1 MIQETKTSVVYVGDG
16 RQRSFPFPYRYYD
29 AKDVVGYVE
38 NKGKW
43 ERITGNYEYHDGE
56 KSYEYPT
63 TGAPLAKG
71 VKLKLARETKQS
83 QEYDFAEE
91 SVEKALDKITMILQ
105 EINRDGLVQVGVG
118 DFDGVIPAGRPFA
131 FLQYNA
137 DASGFDVVDLPDFA
151 GEKKTLLAIRAGA
164 ESAADRAEAA
174 AKRAGEQVMAGAET
188 LNNSLATIAGAVSG
202 GVARIETQTRQAL
215 NDVNT
220 TAQTAEDKTK
230 NAVQATQDA
239 AAQAQKEIAA
249 AQTAAENAK
258 KEITDIQA
266 DIQNNL
272 AQKQNEFNTRANEIL
287 DKVGEIENTV
297 QRGEDAV
304 ASLQKYDGL
313 EAAVKQAKAAYD
325 QSVSRLERS
334 MADVVSR
341 TEELTQ
347 IETVT
352 KADAQ
357 AAKDARQGAE
367 TAASTANSAA
377 TKAGQSETAAKSA
390 QNAAETANTEA
401 QAANTA
407 AQDAR
412 QNAEAAAGTAG
423 GAATSA
429 TQSAGAARSA
439 QDNAQAASAK
449 AQTASTKA
457 ETANTEAQKAKTAAE
472 KASTSAEAANRETQ
486 TASTA
491 AQDAA
496 AQAQAAN
503 REAQSASALAAS
515 TKTELNALAEKA
527 KKSEGAASASATQAK
542 QSESAAATS
551 AEEAKNAA
559 KQAEQIAGGDFL
571 TTAKAETM
579 FADKDDTA
587 TALKGKANATDVY
600 TKIESDEKYLQ
611 KTDKIDAYTKTEA
624 DTTFAT
630 KEWTNTT
637 FATKMEAAET
647 FATKEETNTKASAD
661 DVYTKTQ
668 ADERY
673 LQKTDK
679 IDAYTK
685 AETDA
690 TFATRTEVGTKANT
704 TDVYTRKQSDGRYM
718 QSTYANTTFATKTQV
733 NAKANAADVY
743 TKADADTTFQRKGSY
758 ISIAGA
764 NARFQPKGDYLI
776 KGDAY
781 TKPESDAKYQLKGT
795 YASVEYVDGRVAN
808 IVNSAPETLDTL
820 QELAEALGN
829 DPNFATT
836 VANEIGTKADKA
848 TTENALKG
856 KANAADVYTKT
867 ESNERYELK
876 GNSIDF
882 NELARRIPSWQWKVT
897 LPKSDH
903 QTVTATVDEQT
914 YTSDFYAPQG
924 SVVTFSVKAD
934 SGYAAGVVSPKSTR
948 LTRDLAA
955 LVTDAVE
962 RDAIEAG
969 SRTITKPR
977 DTVSVKIP
985 PNICTVKMTANSVTK
1000 FVRVE
1005 PQGTLRFFVAD
1016 TVGSSWGP
1024 TLAYDAPGASSSS
1037 PSATLFYNIFG
1048 TYLIS
1053 GSIVIEWSGY
1063 INEHAIDYDLTK

>member
-16 RQRSFPFPYRYYD
+16 QQRSFPFPYRYYD

-56 KSYEYPT
+56 KTYEYPT

-83 QEYDFAEE
+83 QEYDFAEDH
-91 SVEKALDKITMILQ
+91 VEKALDKITMILQ

-151 GEKKTLLAIRAGA
+151 GEKKVLLAIRDRS

-174 AKRAGEQVMAGAET
+174 AKRAGEQVAAGAEA

-220 TAQTAEDKTK
+220 ATQAAEDKTK

-249 AQTAAENAK
+249 AQAAAESAK
-258 KEITDIQA
+258 KEIADIQA
-266 DIQNNL
+266 DVQNNL
-272 AQKQNEFNTRANEIL
+272 AQKQNEFNTRSNEIL
-287 DKVGEIENTV
+287 DKVGEIEDAV

-334 MADVVSR
+334 MSDVVSR
-341 TEELTQ
+341 TEELAQ
-347 IETVT
+347 VETAT

-357 AAKDARQGAE
+357 AAEKARTEAQ
-367 TAASTANSAA
+367 AAADTANSAA
-377 TKAGQSETAAKSA
+377 TKSGQSETAATSA
-390 QNAAETANTEA
+390 QTAAEAANTNA
-401 QAANTA
+401 QAANIAAQEAKRNAETA
-407 AQDAR
+407 AQ
-412 QNAEAAAGTAG
+412 AAGV
-423 GAATSA
+423 AAS
-429 TQSAGAARSA
+429 SAG
-439 QDNAQAASAK
+439 Q
-449 AQTASTKA
+449 
-457 ETANTEAQKAKTAAE
+457 
-472 KASTSAEAANRETQ
+472 
-486 TASTA
+486 
-491 AQDAA
+491 
-496 AQAQAAN
+496 
-503 REAQSASALAAS
+503 
-515 TKTELNALAEKA
+515 
-527 KKSEGAASASATQAK
+527 SATQAK

-579 FADKDDTA
+579 FADKSGTA
-587 TALKGKANATDVY
+587 TALKSKANATNVY
-600 TKIESDEKYLQ
+600 TKTQANEKFLQ

-624 DTTFAT
+624 AEMFA
-630 KEWTNTT
+630 
-637 FATKMEAAET
+637 A
-647 FATKEETNTKASAD
+647 KEEVNTKAKAT

-668 ADERY
+668 ADDRY

-685 AETDA
+685 AETD
-690 TFATRTEVGTKANT
+690 
-704 TDVYTRKQSDGRYM
+704 
-718 QSTYANTTFATKTQV
+718 TTFATKV
-733 NAKANAADVY
+733 DVY
-743 TKADADTTFQRKGSY
+743 TKADADTTFQRRGSY
-758 ISIAGA
+758 ISIAAA

-781 TKPESDAKYQLKGT
+781 MKAESDAKYQLKGT

-836 VANEIGTKADKA
+836 VAKEIGTKADKA

-867 ESNERYELK
+867 ESNKRYQLK
-876 GNSIDF
+876 GGANVDEFYQWLKERNYDMDNFRGLESIF
-882 NELARRIPSWQWKVT
+882 PVVT
-897 LPKSDH
+897 LQSITVDKIDEGDTVLKGSAPPNITLMYGGKTTTSDNGGRWEITGLGGLKQGVITIDWIDYAGRKKSTNVNLVAVTYCVPEDTGVVTRYLVEVHNLNRAEKLWFPPSVKKVATGAFRDCANVTEIIISNCEELESSAFNGCSSLTRISLPKCTSVGGYAFNRCSSLTSLSLPACTSVGDSAFNGCSALTSLSLPACTNIESYAFYGCNKLRTVILSDRWTPSDSA
-903 QTVTATVDEQT
+903 QIPKTATV
-914 YTSDFYAPQG
+914 YNAN
-924 SVVTFSVKAD
+924 K
-934 SGYAAGVVSPKSTR
+934 
-948 LTRDLAA
+948 
-955 LVTDAVE
+955 
-962 RDAIEAG
+962 
-969 SRTITKPR
+969 TKKVNWNTMR
-977 DTVSVKIP
+977 WVNV
-985 PNICTVKMTANSVTK
+985 
-1000 FVRVE
+1000 
-1005 PQGTLRFFVAD
+1005 
-1016 TVGSSWGP
+1016 
-1024 TLAYDAPGASSSS
+1024 
-1037 PSATLFYNIFG
+1037 
-1048 TYLIS
+1048 
-1053 GSIVIEWSGY
+1053 
-1063 INEHAIDYDLTK
+1063 

>member
-16 RQRSFPFPYRYYD
+16 QQRSFPFPYRYYD

-83 QEYDFAEE
+83 QEYDFAEDH
-91 SVEKALDKITMILQ
+91 VEKALDKITMILQ

-151 GEKKTLLAIRAGA
+151 GEKKVLLAIRDRS
-164 ESAADRAEAA
+164 ESAANRAEAA
-174 AKRAGEQVMAGAET
+174 AKQAGEQIAAGAET
-188 LNNSLATIAGAVSG
+188 LSNSLATIAGAVSG

-220 TAQTAEDKTK
+220 AAQTAEDKTK

-266 DIQNNL
+266 DVQNNI
-272 AQKQNEFNTRANEIL
+272 AQKQNEFNTRTNEIL
-287 DKVGEIENTV
+287 DKVGEIEGVV

-325 QSVSRLERS
+325 QSVVRLERS
-334 MADVVSR
+334 MSDVVSR

-347 IETVT
+347 IETAT

-377 TKAGQSETAAKSA
+377 TKAGQLESAAKSA
-390 QNAAETANTEA
+390 QTAAESARTEAQTAQTAAQEARKNAETAA
-401 QAANTA
+401 QTA
-407 AQDAR
+407 S
-412 QNAEAAAGTAG
+412 

-429 TQSAGAARSA
+429 GQSAG
-439 QDNAQAASAK
+439 
-449 AQTASTKA
+449 T
-457 ETANTEAQKAKTAAE
+457 
-472 KASTSAEAANRETQ
+472 
-486 TASTA
+486 
-491 AQDAA
+491 
-496 AQAQAAN
+496 
-503 REAQSASALAAS
+503 
-515 TKTELNALAEKA
+515 
-527 KKSEGAASASATQAK
+527 ASASATQAK

-579 FADKDDTA
+579 FADKSGTA
-587 TALKGKANATDVY
+587 TALKSKANETNVY
-600 TKIESDEKYLQ
+600 TKTQANEKFLQ

-624 DTTFAT
+624 
-630 KEWTNTT
+630 
-637 FATKMEAAET
+637 AEM
-647 FATKEETNTKASAD
+647 FATKEEVDTKAKAT

-668 ADERY
+668 ADGRY

-685 AETDA
+685 AETD
-690 TFATRTEVGTKANT
+690 
-704 TDVYTRKQSDGRYM
+704 
-718 QSTYANTTFATKTQV
+718 TTFATKV
-733 NAKANAADVY
+733 DVY
-743 TKADADTTFQRKGSY
+743 TKADADTTFQRRGSY
-758 ISIAGA
+758 ISIAAA

-781 TKPESDAKYQLKGT
+781 MKAESDAKYQLKGT

-836 VANEIGTKADKA
+836 VAKEIGTKADKA

-867 ESNERYELK
+867 ESNERYQLKGGANVDEFYQWLKERNYDMDNFRGLESIFPVIALPPITVDKAERGDTILRGSAPPNVTLMYGGKTTTSDNGGRWKITGLGELK
-876 GNSIDF
+876 SGVITINWIDYAGRNKSINVNLVVATYCVPEGTEVITADLVKQYNLNRSEMLEFPPSVKSVDTSAFQSCSLLTGVSFPACTRVNKFAF
-882 NELARRIPSWQWKVT
+882 NRCSSLTSLSMPACTSVGDSAFNGCSALTNLSMPACTSIESYAFYGCNKLRTVILSDRWTPSESAQITKM
-897 LPKSDH
+897 
-903 QTVTATVDEQT
+903 ATVYNQD
-914 YTSDFYAPQG
+914 
-924 SVVTFSVKAD
+924 K
-934 SGYAAGVVSPKSTR
+934 
-948 LTRDLAA
+948 
-955 LVTDAVE
+955 
-962 RDAIEAG
+962 
-969 SRTITKPR
+969 TKKVNWN
-977 DTVSVKIP
+977 TMSW
-985 PNICTVKMTANSVTK
+985 
-1000 FVRVE
+1000 VR
-1005 PQGTLRFFVAD
+1005 A
-1016 TVGSSWGP
+1016 
-1024 TLAYDAPGASSSS
+1024 
-1037 PSATLFYNIFG
+1037 
-1048 TYLIS
+1048 
-1053 GSIVIEWSGY
+1053 
-1063 INEHAIDYDLTK
+1063 

>member
-1 MIQETKTSVVYVGDG
+1 MIQETKTSVIYVGDG
-16 RQRSFPFPYRYYD
+16 QQRSFPFPYRYYD

-43 ERITGNYEYHDGE
+43 ERITNNYEYHDDE

-91 SVEKALDKITMILQ
+91 PVEKALDKITMILQ

-151 GEKKTLLAIRAGA
+151 GEKKTLLAIRDRS
-164 ESAADRAEAA
+164 ESAANRAEAA
-174 AKRAGEQVMAGAET
+174 ARHTDQQVVAGKEI

-220 TAQTAEDKTK
+220 AAQAAEDKTK

-258 KEITDIQA
+258 KEIADIQA
-266 DIQNNL
+266 DIQNNI

-287 DKVGEIENTV
+287 DKVGEIEGAV

-325 QSVSRLERS
+325 QSVIRLERS
-334 MADVVSR
+334 MSDVVSR

-357 AAKDARQGAE
+357 AAEKAR
-367 TAASTANSAA
+367 
-377 TKAGQSETAAKSA
+377 
-390 QNAAETANTEA
+390 TEA
-401 QAANTA
+401 QAAADTANNAATKSGQSESSAKNAQAAAESARTEAQTAQTA
-407 AQDAR
+407 AQEAR
-412 QNAEAAAGTAG
+412 KNAETAAQTAS

-429 TQSAGAARSA
+429 TQSAGAAKSA

-472 KASTSAEAANRETQ
+472 KASMSAEAANRETQ

-496 AQAQAAN
+496 TQAQAAN

-527 KKSEGAASASATQAK
+527 QKSEGAASASATQAK
-542 QSESAAATS
+542 RSESAAATS
-551 AEEAKNAA
+551 AAEAKNAA

-579 FADKDDTA
+579 FADKSGTA
-587 TALKGKANATDVY
+587 TALESKANTADVY
-600 TKIESDEKYLQ
+600 TKKESDGK
-611 KTDKIDAYTKTEA
+611 
-624 DTTFAT
+624 F
-630 KEWTNTT
+630 
-637 FATKMEAAET
+637 
-647 FATKEETNTKASAD
+647 
-661 DVYTKTQ
+661 
-668 ADERY
+668 

-690 TFATRTEVGTKANT
+690 TFATRTEVGTKANA
-704 TDVYTRKQSDGRYM
+704 TDVYTRKQSDSRYT
-718 QSTYANTTFATKTQV
+718 QSTYADATFAKKTQV

-743 TKADADTTFQRKGSY
+743 TKTQA
-758 ISIAGA
+758 
-764 NARFQPKGDYLI
+764 
-776 KGDAY
+776 
-781 TKPESDAKYQLKGT
+781 DAKYQLKGT

-820 QELAEALGN
+820 QELAQALGN

-856 KANAADVYTKT
+856 KASAADVYTRTEITSKLNEKASKQDVANKT
-867 ESNERYELK
+867 A
-876 GNSIDF
+876 I
-882 NELARRIPSWQWKVT
+882 T
-897 LPKSDH
+897 L
-903 QTVTATVDEQT
+903 
-914 YTSDFYAPQG
+914 
-924 SVVTFSVKAD
+924 VV
-934 SGYAAGVVSPKSTR
+934 
-948 LTRDLAA
+948 
-955 LVTDAVE
+955 
-962 RDAIEAG
+962 
-969 SRTITKPR
+969 
-977 DTVSVKIP
+977 
-985 PNICTVKMTANSVTK
+985 
-1000 FVRVE
+1000 
-1005 PQGTLRFFVAD
+1005 
-1016 TVGSSWGP
+1016 WG
-1024 TLAYDAPGASSSS
+1024 
-1037 PSATLFYNIFG
+1037 
-1048 TYLIS
+1048 
-1053 GSIVIEWSGY
+1053 
-1063 INEHAIDYDLTK
+1063 

>member
-38 NKGKW
+38 HEGKW
-43 ERITGNYEYHDGE
+43 KRITGNYEYHDAE

-83 QEYDFAEE
+83 QEYDFAEDHI
-91 SVEKALDKITMILQ
+91 EKALDKITMILQ

-220 TAQTAEDKTK
+220 ATQAAEDKTK

-239 AAQAQKEIAA
+239 ATQAQKEIKA

-258 KEITDIQA
+258 KEIA
-266 DIQNNL
+266 DIQTDVQNNI
-272 AQKQNEFNTRANEIL
+272 AQKQNEFNARSNEIL
-287 DKVGEIENTV
+287 DKVGEIEGVV

-313 EAAVKQAKAAYD
+313 EAAVKQAKTAYD

-334 MADVVSR
+334 MSDAAEKV
-341 TEELTQ
+341 EQLAQ
-347 IETVT
+347 IETAT
-352 KADAQ
+352 KADAR

-367 TAASTANSAA
+367 TAAGAAYNAA

-390 QNAAETANTEA
+390 QAAAQNAAT
-401 QAANTA
+401 
-407 AQDAR
+407 
-412 QNAEAAAGTAG
+412 
-423 GAATSA
+423 
-429 TQSAGAARSA
+429 
-439 QDNAQAASAK
+439 
-449 AQTASTKA
+449 
-457 ETANTEAQKAKTAAE
+457 
-472 KASTSAEAANRETQ
+472 
-486 TASTA
+486 
-491 AQDAA
+491 
-496 AQAQAAN
+496 QAQAAN

-515 TKTELNALAEKA
+515 TKAELNTLADKA
-527 KKSEGAASASATQAK
+527 QKSESAASASATQAK

-579 FADKDDTA
+579 FADKSGTA
-587 TALKGKANATDVY
+587 TALKSKANATNVY
-600 TKIESDEKYLQ
+600 TKTQANEKFLQ

-624 DTTFAT
+624 AEMFAT
-630 KEWTNTT
+630 K
-637 FATKMEAAET
+637 
-647 FATKEETNTKASAD
+647 KEVNTKAKAT

-685 AETDA
+685 AETD
-690 TFATRTEVGTKANT
+690 
-704 TDVYTRKQSDGRYM
+704 
-718 QSTYANTTFATKTQV
+718 TTFATKKEV
-733 NAKANAADVY
+733 GAKANAVDVY
-743 TKADADTTFQRKGSY
+743 TKADADTT
-758 ISIAGA
+758 
-764 NARFQPKGDYLI
+764 FQPKGDYLI

-781 TKPESDAKYQLKGT
+781 TKAESDGKYQQKGT

-820 QELAEALGN
+820 QELAQALGN

-836 VANEIGTKADKA
+836 VAKEIGTKADKA

-856 KANAADVYTKT
+856 KANADNVYTKT
-867 ESNERYELK
+867 ESNERYQPKGGASVEAFYQWLKERNYNMDNFRGLESIFPVVTLQSITVDKIDDGDTVLK
-876 GNSIDF
+876 GS
-882 NELARRIPSWQWKVT
+882 A
-897 LPKSDH
+897 
-903 QTVTATVDEQT
+903 
-914 YTSDFYAPQG
+914 
-924 SVVTFSVKAD
+924 
-934 SGYAAGVVSPKSTR
+934 
-948 LTRDLAA
+948 
-955 LVTDAVE
+955 
-962 RDAIEAG
+962 
-969 SRTITKPR
+969 
-977 DTVSVKIP
+977 P
-985 PNICTVKMTANSVTK
+985 PNIRLMYGGKTTTSDNGGRWELAGLEELK
-1000 FVRVE
+1000 
-1005 PQGTLRFFVAD
+1005 QG
-1016 TVGSSWGP
+1016 
-1024 TLAYDAPGASSSS
+1024 
-1037 PSATLFYNIFG
+1037 
-1048 TYLIS
+1048 
-1053 GSIVIEWSGY
+1053 VITIDW
-1063 INEHAIDYDLTK
+1063 IDYAGRKKSTDVNIIIVSYCVPEDTGVVTRYLVEVHNLNRAEKLWFPPSVKKVATGGFRDCANVTEIIISNCEELESSAFNGCSSLTRISLPKCTSVGGSAFNRCSSLTNLLLPSCTNVGDSSFNGCSALTNISLPACASIESYAFYGCNKLRTVILSDRWTPSESAQINKMATVYNQDKTKKVNWNTMKWVNV

>member
-83 QEYDFAEE
+83 QEYDFAEDH
-91 SVEKALDKITMILQ
+91 VEKALDKITMILQ

-164 ESAADRAEAA
+164 ESAADRAEEA
-174 AKRAGEQVMAGAET
+174 AKRAGEQVTAGAET
-188 LNNSLATIAGAVSG
+188 LSNSLATIAGAVSG

-220 TAQTAEDKTK
+220 ATQAAEDKTK
-230 NAVQATQDA
+230 NAVQTTQDA
-239 AAQAQKEIAA
+239 AAQTQKEIAA

-266 DIQNNL
+266 DIQNNI
-272 AQKQNEFNTRANEIL
+272 AQKKNEFNTRANEIL
-287 DKVGEIENTV
+287 DKVGEIEGAV

-334 MADVVSR
+334 MSDVVSR

-367 TAASTANSAA
+367 TAASTANGAA
-377 TKAGQSETAAKSA
+377 TKSGQSETAAK
-390 QNAAETANTEA
+390 
-401 QAANTA
+401 
-407 AQDAR
+407 
-412 QNAEAAAGTAG
+412 
-423 GAATSA
+423 
-429 TQSAGAARSA
+429 
-439 QDNAQAASAK
+439 NAQAAAESARTEAQTAQTAAQEARK
-449 AQTASTKA
+449 NAETAAQTASG
-457 ETANTEAQKAKTAAE
+457 
-472 KASTSAEAANRETQ
+472 
-486 TASTA
+486 
-491 AQDAA
+491 AA
-496 AQAQAAN
+496 ASA
-503 REAQSASALAAS
+503 AQSA
-515 TKTELNALAEKA
+515 
-527 KKSEGAASASATQAK
+527 GAASASATQAK

-579 FADKDDTA
+579 FADKSGTA
-587 TALKGKANATDVY
+587 TALKSKANATNVY
-600 TKIESDEKYLQ
+600 TKAQANEKFLQ

-624 DTTFAT
+624 
-630 KEWTNTT
+630 
-637 FATKMEAAET
+637 AEM
-647 FATKEETNTKASAD
+647 FATKEEVNTKAKAT

-668 ADERY
+668 SDGRY

-685 AETDA
+685 AETDT
-690 TFATRTEVGTKANT
+690 TFATKKEVGTKANA
-704 TDVYTRKQSDGRYM
+704 V
-718 QSTYANTTFATKTQV
+718 
-733 NAKANAADVY
+733 DVY
-743 TKADADTTFQRKGSY
+743 TKADADTT
-758 ISIAGA
+758 
-764 NARFQPKGDYLI
+764 FQPKGDYLI

-781 TKPESDAKYQLKGT
+781 MKAESDAKYQLKGT

-836 VANEIGTKADKA
+836 VAKEIGTKADKA

-867 ESNERYELK
+867 ESDERYQLK
-876 GNSIDF
+876 GGANVDEF
-882 NELARRIPSWQWKVT
+882 YQWLKERNYDMDNFRGLETIFPVVT
-897 LPKSDH
+897 LPPITVDKAEIGDTALRGSAPPNITLMYSGKTTVSDDGGRWEIAGLGELKSGVITIDWIDYAGRKKSTNVNLVVASYCVPEGTEIITTDLVK
-903 QTVTATVDEQT
+903 QYNLNRAEKLEFPPSVKSVDAGAFRGCTNVTEINIPNCVTLGGSAFNGCSSLTSLSLPACANIESYAFYGCNKLRTVILSDRWTPSDSAQIPKTATV
-914 YTSDFYAPQG
+914 YNAN
-924 SVVTFSVKAD
+924 K
-934 SGYAAGVVSPKSTR
+934 
-948 LTRDLAA
+948 
-955 LVTDAVE
+955 
-962 RDAIEAG
+962 
-969 SRTITKPR
+969 TKKVNWNTMR
-977 DTVSVKIP
+977 WVNV
-985 PNICTVKMTANSVTK
+985 
-1000 FVRVE
+1000 
-1005 PQGTLRFFVAD
+1005 
-1016 TVGSSWGP
+1016 
-1024 TLAYDAPGASSSS
+1024 
-1037 PSATLFYNIFG
+1037 
-1048 TYLIS
+1048 
-1053 GSIVIEWSGY
+1053 
-1063 INEHAIDYDLTK
+1063 

>member
-1 MIQETKTSVVYVGDG
+1 MIQETKTSVVYVGDD

-38 NKGKW
+38 SGGKW
-43 ERITGNYEYHDGE
+43 KRITSNYEYHDGE

-83 QEYDFAEE
+83 QEYDFAEDH
-91 SVEKALDKITMILQ
+91 VEKALDKITMILQ

-151 GEKKTLLAIRAGA
+151 GEKKVLLAIRDRS
-164 ESAADRAEAA
+164 ESAANRAEAA
-174 AKRAGEQVMAGAET
+174 AKRAGEQVAAGAET

-220 TAQTAEDKTK
+220 ATQAAEDKTK

-239 AAQAQKEIAA
+239 AAQAQREIAT
-249 AQTAAENAK
+249 AQAAAESAK
-258 KEITDIQA
+258 KEIA
-266 DIQNNL
+266 DIQTDVQNNI
-272 AQKQNEFNTRANEIL
+272 AQKQNEFNARSNEIL
-287 DKVGEIENTV
+287 DKVGEIEDTV

-334 MADVVSR
+334 MSDVVSR

-347 IETVT
+347 IETAT

-357 AAKDARQGAE
+357 AAKKARTEAQ
-367 TAASTANSAA
+367 AAADTANNAA
-377 TKAGQSETAAKSA
+377 TKSGQSESAAKSA
-390 QNAAETANTEA
+390 QTAAESARTEAQTAQTAAQEARKNAETAA
-401 QAANTA
+401 QTA
-407 AQDAR
+407 S
-412 QNAEAAAGTAG
+412 

-429 TQSAGAARSA
+429 GQSA
-439 QDNAQAASAK
+439 
-449 AQTASTKA
+449 
-457 ETANTEAQKAKTAAE
+457 
-472 KASTSAEAANRETQ
+472 
-486 TASTA
+486 
-491 AQDAA
+491 
-496 AQAQAAN
+496 
-503 REAQSASALAAS
+503 
-515 TKTELNALAEKA
+515 
-527 KKSEGAASASATQAK
+527 GAASASATQAK

-551 AEEAKNAA
+551 ATEAKNAA

-571 TTAKAETM
+571 TAAKAETM
-579 FADKDDTA
+579 FADKSGTA
-587 TALKGKANATDVY
+587 TALKSKANATNVY
-600 TKIESDEKYLQ
+600 TKTQANEKFLQ

-624 DTTFAT
+624 
-630 KEWTNTT
+630 
-637 FATKMEAAET
+637 AEM
-647 FATKEETNTKASAD
+647 FATKEEVKTKAKAT

-685 AETDA
+685 AETDT
-690 TFATRTEVGTKANT
+690 TFATKKEVGTKANA
-704 TDVYTRKQSDGRYM
+704 V
-718 QSTYANTTFATKTQV
+718 
-733 NAKANAADVY
+733 DVY
-743 TKADADTTFQRKGSY
+743 TKADADTT
-758 ISIAGA
+758 
-764 NARFQPKGDYLI
+764 FQPKGDYLI

-781 TKPESDAKYQLKGT
+781 MKAESDAKYQLKGT

-836 VANEIGTKADKA
+836 VAKEIGTKADKA

-867 ESNERYELK
+867 ESNERYQLKGGANVDEFYQWLKERNYDMDNFRGLESIFPVIALPPITVDKAERGDTILRGSAPPNVTLMYGGKTTTSDNGGRWKITGLGELK
-876 GNSIDF
+876 SGVITINWIDYAGRNKSINVNLVVATYCVPEGTEVITADLVKQYNLNRSEMLEFPPSVKSVDTSAFQSCSLLTGVSFPACTRVNKFAF
-882 NELARRIPSWQWKVT
+882 NRCSSLTSLSMPACTSVGDSAFNGCSALTNLSMPACTSIESYAFYGCNKLRTVILSDRWTPSESAQITKM
-897 LPKSDH
+897 
-903 QTVTATVDEQT
+903 ATVYNQD
-914 YTSDFYAPQG
+914 
-924 SVVTFSVKAD
+924 K
-934 SGYAAGVVSPKSTR
+934 
-948 LTRDLAA
+948 
-955 LVTDAVE
+955 
-962 RDAIEAG
+962 
-969 SRTITKPR
+969 TKKVNWN
-977 DTVSVKIP
+977 TMSW
-985 PNICTVKMTANSVTK
+985 
-1000 FVRVE
+1000 VR
-1005 PQGTLRFFVAD
+1005 A
-1016 TVGSSWGP
+1016 
-1024 TLAYDAPGASSSS
+1024 
-1037 PSATLFYNIFG
+1037 
-1048 TYLIS
+1048 
-1053 GSIVIEWSGY
+1053 
-1063 INEHAIDYDLTK
+1063 

>member
-43 ERITGNYEYHDGE
+43 KRITGNYEYHDGE

-83 QEYDFAEE
+83 QEYDFAEDH
-91 SVEKALDKITMILQ
+91 VEKALDKITMILQ

-164 ESAADRAEAA
+164 ESAANRAEAA
-174 AKRAGEQVMAGAET
+174 ARHTDQQVVAGKEI

-220 TAQTAEDKTK
+220 ATQAAEDKTK

-239 AAQAQKEIAA
+239 ATQAQKEIKA

-258 KEITDIQA
+258 KEIA
-266 DIQNNL
+266 DIQTDVQNNI
-272 AQKQNEFNTRANEIL
+272 AQKQNEFNARSNEIL
-287 DKVGEIENTV
+287 DKVGEIEGVV

-313 EAAVKQAKAAYD
+313 EAAVKQAKTAYD

-334 MADVVSR
+334 MSDAAEKV
-341 TEELTQ
+341 EQLAQ
-347 IETVT
+347 IETAT
-352 KADAQ
+352 KADAR

-367 TAASTANSAA
+367 TAAGAAYNAA
-377 TKAGQSETAAKSA
+377 TKAGQSGTAAKSA
-390 QNAAETANTEA
+390 QAAAQNAAT
-401 QAANTA
+401 
-407 AQDAR
+407 
-412 QNAEAAAGTAG
+412 
-423 GAATSA
+423 
-429 TQSAGAARSA
+429 
-439 QDNAQAASAK
+439 
-449 AQTASTKA
+449 
-457 ETANTEAQKAKTAAE
+457 
-472 KASTSAEAANRETQ
+472 
-486 TASTA
+486 
-491 AQDAA
+491 
-496 AQAQAAN
+496 QAQAAN

-515 TKTELNALAEKA
+515 TKAELNTLADKA
-527 KKSEGAASASATQAK
+527 QKSESAASASATQAK

-551 AEEAKNAA
+551 AEEAKNSA

-571 TTAKAETM
+571 TATKAETM
-579 FADKDDTA
+579 FADKDGTA
-587 TALKGKANATDVY
+587 TALESKANATNVY
-600 TKIESDEKYLQ
+600 TKTQANEKFLQ

-624 DTTFAT
+624 AEMFAT
-630 KEWTNTT
+630 K
-637 FATKMEAAET
+637 
-647 FATKEETNTKASAD
+647 KEVNTKAKAT

-685 AETDA
+685 AETD
-690 TFATRTEVGTKANT
+690 
-704 TDVYTRKQSDGRYM
+704 
-718 QSTYANTTFATKTQV
+718 TTFATKKEV
-733 NAKANAADVY
+733 GAKANAVDVY
-743 TKADADTTFQRKGSY
+743 TKADADTT
-758 ISIAGA
+758 
-764 NARFQPKGDYLI
+764 FQPKGDYLI

-781 TKPESDAKYQLKGT
+781 TKAESDGKYQQKGT

-820 QELAEALGN
+820 QELAQALGN

-856 KANAADVYTKT
+856 KANAADVYTKM

-876 GNSIDF
+876 GNGVDF

-903 QTVTATVDEQT
+903 QTVTATANGQI

-934 SGYAAGVVSPKSTR
+934 SGYAAGVVSPRSTR

-969 SRTITKPR
+969 SRTITKPT

-1005 PQGTLRFFVAD
+1005 QQGTLRFFVAD
-1016 TVGSSWGP
+1016 AVGSSWGP
-1024 TLAYDAPGASSSS
+1024 TLAYDSPGASSSS
-1037 PSATLFYNIFG
+1037 PSATLFYNIFS
-1048 TYLIS
+1048 TYLVS

>member
-1 MIQETKTSVVYVGDG
+1 MIQETKTSVIYVGDG
-16 RQRSFPFPYRYYD
+16 QQRSFPFPYRYYD

-43 ERITGNYEYHDGE
+43 ERITNNYEYHDGE

-91 SVEKALDKITMILQ
+91 PVEKALDKITMILQ

-174 AKRAGEQVMAGAET
+174 AKRAGEQVTAGAEA
-188 LNNSLATIAGAVSG
+188 LSNSLATIAGAVSG

-220 TAQTAEDKTK
+220 AAQTAEDKTK

-325 QSVSRLERS
+325 QSVVRLERS
-334 MADVVSR
+334 MSDVVSR

-347 IETVT
+347 IETAT

-357 AAKDARQGAE
+357 AAKNARQGAE

-407 AQDAR
+407 AQDAW
-412 QNAEAAAGTAG
+412 QKAETAAETAS

-429 TQSAGAARSA
+429 GQSAGAAKSA

-472 KASTSAEAANRETQ
+472 KASMSAEAANRETQ

-496 AQAQAAN
+496 TQAQAAN

-515 TKTELNALAEKA
+515 TKIELNALADKA
-527 KKSEGAASASATQAK
+527 QKSESAASASATQAK

-579 FADKDDTA
+579 FADKSGTA
-587 TALKGKANATDVY
+587 TALKSKANATNVY
-600 TKIESDEKYLQ
+600 TKTQANEKFLQ

-624 DTTFAT
+624 
-630 KEWTNTT
+630 
-637 FATKMEAAET
+637 AEM
-647 FATKEETNTKASAD
+647 FATKEEVNTKAKAT

-668 ADERY
+668 ADGRY
-673 LQKTDK
+673 LQKTDN

-685 AETDA
+685 AETDT
-690 TFATRTEVGTKANT
+690 TFATKKEVGTKANA
-704 TDVYTRKQSDGRYM
+704 V
-718 QSTYANTTFATKTQV
+718 
-733 NAKANAADVY
+733 DVY
-743 TKADADTTFQRKGSY
+743 TKADADTT
-758 ISIAGA
+758 
-764 NARFQPKGDYLI
+764 FQPKGDYLI

-781 TKPESDAKYQLKGT
+781 MKAESDAKYQLKGT

-836 VANEIGTKADKA
+836 VAKEIGTKADKA

-903 QTVTATVDEQT
+903 QTVTATVGGRT
-914 YTSDFYAPQG
+914 YTSDFYAQQG
-924 SVVTFSVKAD
+924 SNVTFSAKAD
-934 SGYAAGVVSPKSTR
+934 AGYTAGIVSPRSVT
-948 LTRDLAA
+948 LTSDLTTVTVTAATDA
-955 LVTDAVE
+955 LV
-962 RDAIEAG
+962 AG
-969 SRTITKPR
+969 SKEFFGYGDALVIPAKAQVLKITWNKR
-977 DTVSVKIP
+977 EMYAKV
-985 PNICTVKMTANSVTK
+985 
-1000 FVRVE
+1000 
-1005 PQGTLRFFVAD
+1005 QG
-1016 TVGSSWGP
+1016 GSSLMPKQTYSSNTYKLTNPSIELMNG
-1024 TLAYDAPGASSSS
+1024 TSISLSGVLNGSSSAPLVVAWS
-1037 PSATLFYNIFG
+1037 EQINARAY
-1048 TYLIS
+1048 TYD
-1053 GSIVIEWSGY
+1053 W
-1063 INEHAIDYDLTK
+1063 TK

>member
-43 ERITGNYEYHDGE
+43 KRITGNYEYHDGE
-56 KSYEYPT
+56 KTYEYPT

-83 QEYDFAEE
+83 QEYDFAEDH
-91 SVEKALDKITMILQ
+91 VEKALDKITMILQ

-151 GEKKTLLAIRAGA
+151 GEKKVLLAIRDRS
-164 ESAADRAEAA
+164 ESAANRAEAA
-174 AKRAGEQVMAGAET
+174 AKRAGEQVTAGAET

-220 TAQTAEDKTK
+220 ATQAAEDKTK

-249 AQTAAENAK
+249 AQAAAESAK
-258 KEITDIQA
+258 KEIANIQA
-266 DIQNNL
+266 DVQNNL
-272 AQKQNEFNTRANEIL
+272 AQKQNEFNTRSNEIL
-287 DKVGEIENTV
+287 DKVGGIEDAV

-347 IETVT
+347 IESVT

-357 AAKDARQGAE
+357 ATEKARTEAQ
-367 TAASTANSAA
+367 AAADTANSAA
-377 TKAGQSETAAKSA
+377 IKSGQSETAAKSA
-390 QNAAETANTEA
+390 QTAAESARAEAQTAQTAAQEACESAETAA
-401 QAANTA
+401 QTA
-407 AQDAR
+407 S
-412 QNAEAAAGTAG
+412 

-429 TQSAGAARSA
+429 GQSAGAAKSA

-449 AQTASTKA
+449 AQAASTKA

-472 KASTSAEAANRETQ
+472 KASMSAEAANRETQ

-515 TKTELNALAEKA
+515 TKTELNALADKA
-527 KKSEGAASASATQAK
+527 QKSESAASASATQAK

-579 FADKDDTA
+579 FADKSGTA
-587 TALKGKANATDVY
+587 TALESKANTADVY
-600 TKIESDEKYLQ
+600 TKKESDGKYLQ
-611 KTDKIDAYTKTEA
+611 KTDKIDAYTKAETDA
-624 DTTFAT
+624 AFAT
-630 KEWTNTT
+630 KT
-637 FATKMEAAET
+637 EAAET
-647 FATKEETNTKASAD
+647 FATKEETNTKANAA

-668 ADERY
+668 ADKRY

-685 AETDA
+685 AETDT
-690 TFATRTEVGTKANT
+690 TFATKTEVEAKANT
-704 TDVYTRKQSDGRYM
+704 TDVYTRKQSDGRYT
-718 QSTYANTTFATKTQV
+718 QSTYADTTFATKTEV
-733 NAKANAADVY
+733 GTKANAADVY
-743 TKADADTTFQRKGSY
+743 TKTQA
-758 ISIAGA
+758 
-764 NARFQPKGDYLI
+764 
-776 KGDAY
+776 
-781 TKPESDAKYQLKGT
+781 DAKYQLKGT

-820 QELAEALGN
+820 QELAQALGN
-829 DPNFATT
+829 NPNFATT

-897 LPKSDH
+897 LPKSEH
-903 QTVTATVDEQT
+903 QTVTATVNGRT
-914 YTSDFYAPQG
+914 YTSDFYAQQG
-924 SVVTFSVKAD
+924 SNVTFSAKAD
-934 SGYAAGVVSPKSTR
+934 RGY
-948 LTRDLAA
+948 
-955 LVTDAVE
+955 
-962 RDAIEAG
+962 
-969 SRTITKPR
+969 
-977 DTVSVKIP
+977 
-985 PNICTVKMTANSVTK
+985 
-1000 FVRVE
+1000 
-1005 PQGTLRFFVAD
+1005 
-1016 TVGSSWGP
+1016 
-1024 TLAYDAPGASSSS
+1024 APGAIS
-1037 PSATLFYNIFG
+1037 PTNIIL
-1048 TYLIS
+1048 T
-1053 GSIVIEWSGY
+1053 E
-1063 INEHAIDYDLTK
+1063 DLTVTVTAATDALVAGSKEFFGYGDSLVIPIKAEVLKVTWNKREMYAKVQGGSSLAPKQTYSSNVYTLTNPSIELTNGTSISLSGVLKGTSSAPLVVAWSEEINARAYTYDWTK

>member
-91 SVEKALDKITMILQ
+91 PVEKALDKITMILQ

-118 DFDGVIPAGRPFA
+118 DFDGVVPAGRPFA

-164 ESAADRAEAA
+164 ESAADRAEEA
-174 AKRAGEQVMAGAET
+174 AKRAGEQVTAGAET

-220 TAQTAEDKTK
+220 ATQAAEDKTK

-239 AAQAQKEIAA
+239 AAQAQREIAA

-258 KEITDIQA
+258 KEITDIQT
-266 DIQNNL
+266 DVQNNL
-272 AQKQNEFNTRANEIL
+272 AQKQNEFNARSNEIL
-287 DKVGEIENTV
+287 DKVGGLEETV
-297 QRGEDAV
+297 KRGEDAV
-304 ASLQKYDGL
+304 VSLQKYDGL

-334 MADVVSR
+334 MSDVVSR
-341 TEELTQ
+341 TEELAQ
-347 IETVT
+347 IETAT

-367 TAASTANSAA
+367 TAASTASNAA

-390 QNAAETANTEA
+390 QMAAESARTEAQTARTAAQEAKKNAETA
-401 QAANTA
+401 
-407 AQDAR
+407 
-412 QNAEAAAGTAG
+412 
-423 GAATSA
+423 
-429 TQSAGAARSA
+429 
-439 QDNAQAASAK
+439 
-449 AQTASTKA
+449 AQTASG
-457 ETANTEAQKAKTAAE
+457 
-472 KASTSAEAANRETQ
+472 
-486 TASTA
+486 
-491 AQDAA
+491 AA
-496 AQAQAAN
+496 ASAG
-503 REAQSASALAAS
+503 QSA
-515 TKTELNALAEKA
+515 
-527 KKSEGAASASATQAK
+527 GAASASATQAK

-551 AEEAKNAA
+551 ATEAKNAA

-571 TTAKAETM
+571 TAAKAETM
-579 FADKDDTA
+579 FADKSGTA
-587 TALKGKANATDVY
+587 TALKSKANATNVY
-600 TKIESDEKYLQ
+600 TKAQANEKFLQ

-624 DTTFAT
+624 
-630 KEWTNTT
+630 
-637 FATKMEAAET
+637 AEM
-647 FATKEETNTKASAD
+647 FATKEEVNTKAKAT

-668 ADERY
+668 ADGRY

-685 AETDA
+685 AETDT
-690 TFATRTEVGTKANT
+690 TFATKKEVGTKANA
-704 TDVYTRKQSDGRYM
+704 V
-718 QSTYANTTFATKTQV
+718 
-733 NAKANAADVY
+733 DVY
-743 TKADADTTFQRKGSY
+743 TKADADTT
-758 ISIAGA
+758 
-764 NARFQPKGDYLI
+764 FQPKGDYLI

-781 TKPESDAKYQLKGT
+781 MKAESDAKYQLKGT

-820 QELAEALGN
+820 QELAQALGN

-836 VANEIGTKADKA
+836 VANEIGTKADRA

-856 KANAADVYTKT
+856 KASAADVYTKAQSNALYQPKGDYVTTENANNTYQPKGNYANAADVYTKT
-867 ESNERYELK
+867 EADKAFQPK
-876 GNSIDF
+876 GN
-882 NELARRIPSWQWKVT
+882 
-897 LPKSDH
+897 
-903 QTVTATVDEQT
+903 
-914 YTSDFYAPQG
+914 Y
-924 SVVTFSVKAD
+924 
-934 SGYAAGVVSPKSTR
+934 
-948 LTRDLAA
+948 
-955 LVTDAVE
+955 
-962 RDAIEAG
+962 
-969 SRTITKPR
+969 
-977 DTVSVKIP
+977 
-985 PNICTVKMTANSVTK
+985 
-1000 FVRVE
+1000 
-1005 PQGTLRFFVAD
+1005 
-1016 TVGSSWGP
+1016 
-1024 TLAYDAPGASSSS
+1024 
-1037 PSATLFYNIFG
+1037 
-1048 TYLIS
+1048 
-1053 GSIVIEWSGY
+1053 
-1063 INEHAIDYDLTK
+1063 LTKNDVYTYANRIKLPNGAEIGIE

>member
-91 SVEKALDKITMILQ
+91 PVEKALDKITMILQ

-164 ESAADRAEAA
+164 ESAADRAEEA
-174 AKRAGEQVMAGAET
+174 AKRAGEQVTAGAET
-188 LNNSLATIAGAVSG
+188 LSNSLATIAGAVSG
-202 GVARIETQTRQAL
+202 GVAHIETQTRQAL

-220 TAQTAEDKTK
+220 AAQAAEDKTK

-258 KEITDIQA
+258 KEITDIQT
-266 DIQNNL
+266 DVQNNL
-272 AQKQNEFNTRANEIL
+272 AQKQNEFNARANEIL
-287 DKVGEIENTV
+287 DKVGEIEDAV

-334 MADVVSR
+334 MSDVVSR

-367 TAASTANSAA
+367 TAASTANGAA
-377 TKAGQSETAAKSA
+377 TKSGQSETAAK
-390 QNAAETANTEA
+390 
-401 QAANTA
+401 
-407 AQDAR
+407 
-412 QNAEAAAGTAG
+412 
-423 GAATSA
+423 
-429 TQSAGAARSA
+429 
-439 QDNAQAASAK
+439 NAQAAAESARTEAQTAQTAAQEARK
-449 AQTASTKA
+449 NAETAAQTASG
-457 ETANTEAQKAKTAAE
+457 
-472 KASTSAEAANRETQ
+472 
-486 TASTA
+486 
-491 AQDAA
+491 AA
-496 AQAQAAN
+496 ASA
-503 REAQSASALAAS
+503 AQSA
-515 TKTELNALAEKA
+515 
-527 KKSEGAASASATQAK
+527 GAASASATQAK

-579 FADKDDTA
+579 FADKSGTA
-587 TALKGKANATDVY
+587 TALKSKANATNVY
-600 TKIESDEKYLQ
+600 TKAQANEKFLQ

-624 DTTFAT
+624 
-630 KEWTNTT
+630 
-637 FATKMEAAET
+637 AEM
-647 FATKEETNTKASAD
+647 FATKEEVNTKAKAT

-668 ADERY
+668 SDGRY

-685 AETDA
+685 AETDT
-690 TFATRTEVGTKANT
+690 TFATKKEVGTKANA
-704 TDVYTRKQSDGRYM
+704 V
-718 QSTYANTTFATKTQV
+718 
-733 NAKANAADVY
+733 DVY
-743 TKADADTTFQRKGSY
+743 TKADADTT
-758 ISIAGA
+758 
-764 NARFQPKGDYLI
+764 FQPKGDYLI

-781 TKPESDAKYQLKGT
+781 MKAESDAKYQLKGT

-836 VANEIGTKADKA
+836 VAKEIGTKADKA

-867 ESNERYELK
+867 ESNERYQPKGGASVETLYQWLKERNYDMDNFRGLESIFPVVTLQSITVDKIDDGDTVLK
-876 GNSIDF
+876 GS
-882 NELARRIPSWQWKVT
+882 A
-897 LPKSDH
+897 
-903 QTVTATVDEQT
+903 
-914 YTSDFYAPQG
+914 
-924 SVVTFSVKAD
+924 
-934 SGYAAGVVSPKSTR
+934 
-948 LTRDLAA
+948 
-955 LVTDAVE
+955 
-962 RDAIEAG
+962 
-969 SRTITKPR
+969 
-977 DTVSVKIP
+977 P
-985 PNICTVKMTANSVTK
+985 PNITLMYGGKTTTSDNGGRWEITGLGGLK
-1000 FVRVE
+1000 
-1005 PQGTLRFFVAD
+1005 QG
-1016 TVGSSWGP
+1016 
-1024 TLAYDAPGASSSS
+1024 
-1037 PSATLFYNIFG
+1037 
-1048 TYLIS
+1048 
-1053 GSIVIEWSGY
+1053 VITIDW
-1063 INEHAIDYDLTK
+1063 IDYAGRKKSTNVNLVAVTYCVPEDTGVVTRYLVEVHNLNRAEKLWFPPSVKKVATGAFRDCANVTEIIISNCEELESSAFNGCSSLTRISLPKCTSVGGSAFNRCSSLTNLLLPSCTNVGDSSFNGCSALTNISLPACASIESYAFYGCNKLRTVILSDRWTPSESAQINKMATVYNQDKTKKVNWNTMSWVNV

>member
-83 QEYDFAEE
+83 QEYDFAEDH
-91 SVEKALDKITMILQ
+91 VEKALDKITMILQ
-105 EINRDGLVQVGVG
+105 EINREGLVQVGVG
-118 DFDGVIPAGRPFA
+118 NFDGVIPAGRPFA

-164 ESAADRAEAA
+164 ESAADRAEEA
-174 AKRAGEQVMAGAET
+174 AKRAGEQVTAGAET

-220 TAQTAEDKTK
+220 ATQAAEDKTK

-239 AAQAQKEIAA
+239 ATQAQKEIKA

-258 KEITDIQA
+258 KEIA
-266 DIQNNL
+266 DIQTDVQNNI
-272 AQKQNEFNTRANEIL
+272 AQKQNEFNARSNEIL
-287 DKVGEIENTV
+287 DKVGEIEGVV

-313 EAAVKQAKAAYD
+313 EAAVKQAKTAYD
-325 QSVSRLERS
+325 QSVSRLDRS
-334 MADVVSR
+334 MSDAAEKV
-341 TEELTQ
+341 EQLAQ
-347 IETVT
+347 IETAT
-352 KADAQ
+352 KADAR

-367 TAASTANSAA
+367 TAAGAAYNAA

-390 QNAAETANTEA
+390 QAAAQNAAT
-401 QAANTA
+401 
-407 AQDAR
+407 
-412 QNAEAAAGTAG
+412 
-423 GAATSA
+423 
-429 TQSAGAARSA
+429 
-439 QDNAQAASAK
+439 
-449 AQTASTKA
+449 
-457 ETANTEAQKAKTAAE
+457 
-472 KASTSAEAANRETQ
+472 
-486 TASTA
+486 
-491 AQDAA
+491 
-496 AQAQAAN
+496 QAQAAN

-515 TKTELNALAEKA
+515 TKAELNTLADKA
-527 KKSEGAASASATQAK
+527 QKSESAASASATQAK

-579 FADKDDTA
+579 FADKSGTA
-587 TALKGKANATDVY
+587 TALKSKANATNVY
-600 TKIESDEKYLQ
+600 TKTQANEKFLQ

-624 DTTFAT
+624 AEMFAT
-630 KEWTNTT
+630 K
-637 FATKMEAAET
+637 
-647 FATKEETNTKASAD
+647 KEVNTKAKAT

-685 AETDA
+685 AETD
-690 TFATRTEVGTKANT
+690 
-704 TDVYTRKQSDGRYM
+704 
-718 QSTYANTTFATKTQV
+718 TTFATKKEV
-733 NAKANAADVY
+733 GAKANAVDVY
-743 TKADADTTFQRKGSY
+743 TKADADTT
-758 ISIAGA
+758 
-764 NARFQPKGDYLI
+764 FQPKGDYLI

-781 TKPESDAKYQLKGT
+781 TKAESDGKYQQKGT

-820 QELAEALGN
+820 QELAQALGN

-836 VANEIGTKADKA
+836 VAKEIGTKADKA

-867 ESNERYELK
+867 ESNERYQPKGGASVEAFYQWLKERNYNMDNFRGLESIFPVVTLQSITVDKIDDGDTVLK
-876 GNSIDF
+876 GS
-882 NELARRIPSWQWKVT
+882 A
-897 LPKSDH
+897 
-903 QTVTATVDEQT
+903 
-914 YTSDFYAPQG
+914 
-924 SVVTFSVKAD
+924 
-934 SGYAAGVVSPKSTR
+934 
-948 LTRDLAA
+948 
-955 LVTDAVE
+955 
-962 RDAIEAG
+962 
-969 SRTITKPR
+969 
-977 DTVSVKIP
+977 P
-985 PNICTVKMTANSVTK
+985 PNITLMYGGKTTTSDNGGRWEITGLGGLKQGVITIDWIDYAGRKKSTNVNLVAVTYCVPEDTGVVTRYLVEVHNLNRAEKLWFPPSVKKVATGAFRDCANVTEIIISNCEELESSAFNGCSSLTRISLPKCTSVGGSAFNRCSSLTNLLLPSCTNVGDSSFNGCSALTNISLPACASIESYAFYGCNKLRTVILSDRWTPSESAQINKMATVYNQDKTK
-1000 FVRVE
+1000 KVNWNTMSWVRV
-1005 PQGTLRFFVAD
+1005 
-1016 TVGSSWGP
+1016 
-1024 TLAYDAPGASSSS
+1024 
-1037 PSATLFYNIFG
+1037 
-1048 TYLIS
+1048 
-1053 GSIVIEWSGY
+1053 
-1063 INEHAIDYDLTK
+1063 

>member
-83 QEYDFAEE
+83 QEYDFAEDH
-91 SVEKALDKITMILQ
+91 VEKALDKITMILQ

-137 DASGFDVVDLPDFA
+137 DASGFNVVDLPDFA
-151 GEKKTLLAIRAGA
+151 GEKKVLLAIRDRA

-174 AKRAGEQVMAGAET
+174 AKRAGEQVAAGAEA

-220 TAQTAEDKTK
+220 AAQTAEDKTK

-239 AAQAQKEIAA
+239 AVQAQKEIAA
-249 AQTAAENAK
+249 AQAAAESAK
-258 KEITDIQA
+258 KEIA
-266 DIQNNL
+266 DIQTDVQNNI
-272 AQKQNEFNTRANEIL
+272 AQKQNEFNTRSNEIL
-287 DKVGEIENTV
+287 DKVGGLEETV
-297 QRGEDAV
+297 KRGEDAV

-325 QSVSRLERS
+325 RSVSRLERS
-334 MADVVSR
+334 MSDAVSR

-347 IETVT
+347 IETAT

-357 AAKDARQGAE
+357 AAEKARTEAQ
-367 TAASTANSAA
+367 TAASTASNAA

-390 QNAAETANTEA
+390 QTAAESARTEAQTAQTAAQEAHKNAETA
-401 QAANTA
+401 
-407 AQDAR
+407 
-412 QNAEAAAGTAG
+412 
-423 GAATSA
+423 
-429 TQSAGAARSA
+429 
-439 QDNAQAASAK
+439 
-449 AQTASTKA
+449 AQTASG
-457 ETANTEAQKAKTAAE
+457 
-472 KASTSAEAANRETQ
+472 
-486 TASTA
+486 
-491 AQDAA
+491 AA
-496 AQAQAAN
+496 ASAG
-503 REAQSASALAAS
+503 QSA
-515 TKTELNALAEKA
+515 
-527 KKSEGAASASATQAK
+527 GAASASATQAK

-551 AEEAKNAA
+551 ATEAKNAA

-571 TTAKAETM
+571 TAAKAETM
-579 FADKDDTA
+579 FADKSGTA
-587 TALKGKANATDVY
+587 TALKSKANATNVY
-600 TKIESDEKYLQ
+600 TKTQANEKFLQ

-624 DTTFAT
+624 
-630 KEWTNTT
+630 
-637 FATKMEAAET
+637 AEM
-647 FATKEETNTKASAD
+647 FATKEEVKTKAKAT

-685 AETDA
+685 AETDT
-690 TFATRTEVGTKANT
+690 TFATKKEVGTKANA
-704 TDVYTRKQSDGRYM
+704 V
-718 QSTYANTTFATKTQV
+718 
-733 NAKANAADVY
+733 DVY
-743 TKADADTTFQRKGSY
+743 TKADADTT
-758 ISIAGA
+758 
-764 NARFQPKGDYLI
+764 FQPKGDYLI

-781 TKPESDAKYQLKGT
+781 MKAESDAKYQLKGT

-836 VANEIGTKADKA
+836 VAKEIGTKADKA

-867 ESNERYELK
+867 ESNERYQLK
-876 GNSIDF
+876 GGASVETLYQWLKERNYNMDNFRGLESIFPVVQLSPIKVDVIEEDATEMTGTASPNVKIIF
-882 NELARRIPSWQWKVT
+882 KGKTAISDSNGLWRLPAVPDSNATEVTIQWVDYAGRTHTEKIPVIFKKYCIPNGIQIVTQSIAEKYELNKPENLEFPASVTQIEERALYNYAQITGAAAPNCEYVGTKAFCGCSQLKSVSLPACITLANDAFFQCSNLTEISLPECTKIASWAFHGCIRLVAVSIPKCADMDNFVFDECRS
-897 LPKSDH
+897 LR
-903 QTVTATVDEQT
+903 TVILSENWVPTGGVKIPTTATV
-914 YTSDFYAPQG
+914 YNAN
-924 SVVTFSVKAD
+924 
-934 SGYAAGVVSPKSTR
+934 
-948 LTRDLAA
+948 
-955 LVTDAVE
+955 
-962 RDAIEAG
+962 
-969 SRTITKPR
+969 RTKKVNW
-977 DTVSVKIP
+977 DTMSW
-985 PNICTVKMTANSVTK
+985 
-1000 FVRVE
+1000 VRV
-1005 PQGTLRFFVAD
+1005 
-1016 TVGSSWGP
+1016 
-1024 TLAYDAPGASSSS
+1024 Y
-1037 PSATLFYNIFG
+1037 
-1048 TYLIS
+1048 
-1053 GSIVIEWSGY
+1053 
-1063 INEHAIDYDLTK
+1063 